1 MAATKSSGEK
11 ASGTAKKATK
21 AKKGTKAAAGASDKL
36 TLSKETL
43 QDLQSLVREAARPRQ
58 SRKVCVAAF

>member
-11 ASGTAKKATK
+11 ASGTAKKAKK
-21 AKKGTKAAAGASDKL
+21 ATKAAAAASDKL

-43 QDLQSLVREAARPRQ
+43 QDLQSLVREAASPRQ
-58 SRKVCVAAF
+58 SKKVCVAAV